1 MLTGQFQIYRLN
13 GLGGFFKGLK
23 ARVLYQMPSTAI
35 CWSTYE
41 FFKYCMNSNMRVEAT
56 ALLPAIDVVSTTSE
70 EVPPLRELAREP
82 MRIHSPPHPGAQPVT
97 PLTSSLPA
105 LAFNAATVVHH
116 SSHRDMH
123 NAALLEGIKMPR
135 S

>member
-1 MLTGQFQIYRLN
+1 LQIYRLN
-13 GLGGFFKGLK
+13 GVGGFFKGLK

-41 FFKYCMNSNMRVEAT
+41 LIKYCMNSNMRVEAT
-56 ALLPAIDVVSTTSE
+56 ALLPAIDIVSTTSE
-70 EVPPLRELAREP
+70 EPPPREP
-82 MRIHSPPHPGAQPVT
+82 REPREAPRLLPAPLPGAQPVT
-97 PLTSSLPA
+97 PLSSLPA

-123 NAALLEGIKMPR
+123 NSALLEGINLPR

>member
-1 MLTGQFQIYRLN
+1 M
-13 GLGGFFKGLK
+13 GLK

-35 CWSTYE
+35 CWTTYE

-56 ALLPAIDVVSTTSE
+56 ALLPAIDVVSTE

-82 MRIHSPPHPGAQPVT
+82 LRIHTAPHAGAQPVI
-97 PLTSSLPA
+97 SSLPA
-105 LAFNAATVVHH
+105 LAFNTATVVHH
-116 SSHRDMH
+116 SSHREMH
-123 NAALLEGIKMPR
+123 NAALLEGINMPR